1 MVKEP
6 RSATRIYFLKE
17 PRHDSLIVTRFAQG
31 ERNFG
36 RADLAPAFL
45 PGLCF
50 AHTPINAHGS
60 GSNECFS
67 ANANRRL
74 YWKNSYVALDGW
86 TRLMRNIATFFRSIS
101 PDIIG
106 D

>member
-36 RADLAPAFL
+36 RADLAPALL

-50 AHTPINAHGS
+50 AHSPINALGS
-60 GSNECFS
+60 GSNECVS
-67 ANANRRL
+67 AKADRIP
-74 YWKNSYVALDGW
+74 YWKNSYVGLDGW
-86 TRLMRNIATFFRSIS
+86 ARLM
-101 PDIIG
+101 G
-106 D
+106 KVL